1 MNRKIL
7 ATVLGVTAAMAA
19 VTATAQTTK
28 PMGLSVRAGLV
39 WPTSGY
45 GRNIGRTWFGIG
57 GEYKISDANFGT
69 MDRGSSGI
77 FSVSVD
83 YYGKGAA
90 SAVPILFNYVGM
102 KNEMYYTFGAGLAIT
117 RDEELVGG
125 VMQGRNKTN
134 FAYQLGIG
142 YNFQSGTNPL
152 FVEGR
157 YFGNGN
163 TNLNGIG
170 VFVGIR
176 L

>member
-7 ATVLGVTAAMAA
+7 AIVLGSAVVLAAA
-19 VTATAQTTK
+19 VGTAQTTK

-45 GRNIGRTWFGIG
+45 GRSIGRTWFGVG
-57 GEYKISDANFGT
+57 GEYKVSDANFGT

-90 SAVPILFNYVGM
+90 SAVPVLVNYVGM
-102 KNEMYYTFGAGLAIT
+102 RNEMYYTLGAGLAIT

-125 VMQGRNKTN
+125 VMQGRTKTN
-134 FAYQLGIG
+134 FAYQLGVG

-157 YFGNGN
+157 FFGNSN